1 MKLYFY
7 LQTATNSNKIR
18 LSFTEY
24 IYLNFLRL
32 QFVITFLSALSGR
45 KLYLFPFPKAVPW
58 VKIIYHFVV
67 AFCSEYHVLIFPMKA
82 PQNLTWDVLIN
93 DPFKLPFQSEAF
105 SFSLLK
111 AILSPQPYS
120 L

>member
-1 MKLYFY
+1 MNLYFY
-7 LQTATNSNKIR
+7 LQTAANSNKIR

-32 QFVITFLSALSGR
+32 QFVITFLSARSGR

-67 AFCSEYHVLIFPMKA
+67 AFCSEYHVLIFSNESPARFDLDRIDK
-82 PQNLTWDVLIN
+82 W
-93 DPFKLPFQSEAF
+93 
-105 SFSLLK
+105 SF
-111 AILSPQPYS
+111 
-120 L
+120 